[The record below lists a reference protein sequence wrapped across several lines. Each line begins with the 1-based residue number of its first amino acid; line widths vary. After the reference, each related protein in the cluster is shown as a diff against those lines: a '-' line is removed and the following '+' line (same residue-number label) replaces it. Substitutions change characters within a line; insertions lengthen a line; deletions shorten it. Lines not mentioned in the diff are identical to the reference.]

1 MKKVIFT
8 IGRLFI
14 GYFVCSIGMVM
25 TINAN
30 LGFLPWDVLHQGI
43 GNVTGLTMGRANI
56 ILGFIIVLLDILLGE
71 NIGWGTVLNMMF
83 VGTFMDILMINKLI
97 PMFNTFLP
105 SLMMMLLGV
114 LVLGY
119 GCFIYIGTG
128 FGAGPRDG
136 LMVALTKR
144 TNKSVRLVKNS
155 VEIIALIIGYLLG
168 GSVGIGTAIMSIM
181 GGYLF
186 QFAFKTVNFN
196 VSEVKHRLI
205 VDDIRFI
212 KEKLYKNKKDE
223 A

>member
-56 ILGFIIVLLDILLGE
+56 ILGFVIVLLDILLGE